1 MKQTIDLMQE
11 NFSVLPTTTEKTMT
25 PYLSTNFLR
34 LSSFYCESVFY
45 KGKSNHV
52 KSMLTRNIL
61 GSSACTGTTKEK
73 QKPNNKSHLIN
84 LELHCWSF

>member
-34 LSSFYCESVFY
+34 LLSFYCESVFLQRKEQSY
-45 KGKSNHV
+45 
-52 KSMLTRNIL
+52 
-61 GSSACTGTTKEK
+61 AC
-73 QKPNNKSHLIN
+73 
-84 LELHCWSF
+84 